1 MDVKSREF
9 SLIHPMQLSQK
20 IHLAFNGVSLLSPLT
35 GIGQYTANLAQRIAS
50 STDVD
55 ARFFYGAA
63 WSSHVQLNTAPVI
76 KRFLPWFRKHIPWS
90 YEIRQWTQSHRFQ
103 AGTKSG
109 QFSLYHEPNNVPLPF
124 DGPLV
129 LTVHDLSWIRF
140 PEMHPIERVRA
151 MDKYFESGLR
161 RASRVLT
168 DSQFVK
174 QEIMDTFS
182 LSADIIHPVGL
193 GVEASFQPLSRS
205 MNVQVLSKF
214 NLQHGEYFL
223 AVGTL
228 EPRKNLR
235 IALEAFLTL
244 PKGVR
249 QRYPM
254 VLVGMM
260 GWHSSPLESQ
270 LAPLLASGE
279 VRQLGY
285 LTREDL
291 AIVVAGA
298 CALIYPSIYEGFG
311 LPPLEAMTCGVPVI
325 ASNVSSIPEVVGDT
339 GVLVD
344 PQDVKGFADAMM
356 MMLSAKEVRASL
368 SAKALIRSQSFS
380 WDQCA
385 SETIDVYRAAIA

>member
-1 MDVKSREF
+1 M
-9 SLIHPMQLSQK
+9 INPMQLSQK

-63 WSSHVQLNTAPVI
+63 WSSHVQLNTPPVI
-76 KRFLPWFRKHIPWS
+76 KRFLPWFRKRIPWS

-140 PEMHPIERVRA
+140 PDMHPIERVRA

-161 RASRVLT
+161 RATRVLT

-174 QEIMDTFS
+174 HEIMDVFG
-182 LSADIIHPVGL
+182 LSADIIHSVGL
-193 GVEASFQPLSRS
+193 GVDASFQPLSQA
-205 MNVQVLSKF
+205 MTKQVLSKF
-214 NLQHGEYFL
+214 NLQHGDYLL

-228 EPRKNLR
+228 EPRKNLQM
-235 IALEAFLTL
+235 ALEAFLAL
-244 PKGVR
+244 PKVVR
-249 QRYPM
+249 QRHPM

-291 AIVVAGA
+291 AVVVAGA
-298 CALIYPSIYEGFG
+298 CALVYPSIYEGFG

-339 GVLVD
+339 GMLVD
-344 PQDVKGFADAMM
+344 PQDVSGLANAMTM
-356 MMLSAKEVRASL
+356 ILSAKEVRASL
-368 SAKALIRSQSFS
+368 SVKALIRSQSFS

-385 SETIDVYRAAIA
+385 SETIDVYRAAVA